1 MINQSK
7 LIFHLSLLLLL
18 FSCSKTELAS
28 STKSHPIDVVAESD
42 SFIRGIDISSL
53 PEIETGNTSFFSSL
67 GIKTDLLS
75 ILKDRGVNTIRIR
88 LWKDPVKEHSGFE
101 EVKLFSQ
108 RVHQMGMKVWLTVH
122 YSDTWADP
130 GHQQMPDVWSNVSYS
145 NLKDSLN
152 HYTTK
157 IMQEIQPEFIQ
168 IGNEI
173 NPGML
178 LPAGEIVSRK
188 DQLVDLL
195 NTCTQAVRAY
205 SNQTRIVIHFAGLEN
220 ASWFFN
226 QISEVDYDVMG
237 LSYYPIWHGK
247 DLDLLQN
254 TLNTLVQTYSK
265 DIVVAETAY
274 PFTLGWNDWTNNVVG
289 GNDQLILP
297 DYPASPEGQKQF
309 VNRIRSIVENTPGG
323 IGFLY
328 WGGELVSTQGPEST
342 QGSTW
347 ENQAVFDF
355 TNKELPVLDA
365 FHK

>member
-1 MINQSK
+1 MINQST
-7 LIFHLSLLLLL
+7 LIVLSSLFILL

-28 STKSHPIDVVAESD
+28 SAKSHPIDVVADSD

-53 PEIETGNTSFFSSL
+53 PEIETGNTSFISSI
-67 GIKTDLLS
+67 GIERDLLS

-88 LWKDPVKEHSGFE
+88 LWKDPVNNHSSFE

-108 RVHQMGMKVWLTVH
+108 RVHQMGMKVWLSVH

-130 GHQQMPDVWSNVSYS
+130 GHQQMPAVWSNVSYA
-145 NLKDSLN
+145 NLKDSLYQ
-152 HYTTK
+152 YTTK
-157 IMQEIQPEFIQ
+157 IIQEIQPDFIQ

-178 LPAGEIVSRK
+178 LPAGEIVTRK

-195 NTCTQAVRAY
+195 NTCSQAVREF
-205 SNQTRIVIHFAGLEN
+205 SNQTRIVIHFAGLTN
-220 ASWFFN
+220 AEWFFN
-226 QISEVDYDVMG
+226 QIEGVDYDIIG

-274 PFTLGWNDWTNNVVG
+274 PFTLSWNDWTNNVVG
-289 GNDQLILP
+289 GEEQLILP
-297 DYPASPEGQKQF
+297 NFPASPEGQKQF
-309 VNRIRSIVENTPGG
+309 VNRIRTIVENTNRGV
-323 IGFLY
+323 GFLY
-328 WGGELVSTQGPEST
+328 WGGELVSTQGPQASN
-342 QGSTW
+342 GSTW

-355 TNKELPVLDA
+355 TNKELPVLEA

>member
-7 LIFHLSLLLLL
+7 LIFHFSLLLLL

-130 GHQQMPDVWSNVSYS
+130 GHQQMPVVWSNVSYS

-195 NTCTQAVRAY
+195 NTCTQAVRAF

-247 DLDLLQN
+247 DLDVLQN

-289 GNDQLILP
+289 GDDQLILP

-309 VNRIRSIVENTPGG
+309 VNRIRSIVENTPRG
-323 IGFLY
+323 IGFIY

-355 TNKELPVLDA
+355 TNKELPVLEA